1 MRQVLQW
8 KQEILQLPGMNQN
21 VSAPRVVNVSD
32 LRDLARKRLP
42 KMVFGYID
50 SGADR
55 EQTLAQNCSAYNEI
69 LFRPRCAV
77 ATPSIELKISVL
89 GQTFEL
95 PFMLGP
101 VGSSRMFYPK
111 GEVVAAKEA
120 GRAGTG
126 YTLSTLSGCRLEDV
140 KQATQCPA
148 WYQLYLL
155 GGRDVALKT
164 IERAKSAG
172 FSAIVLTID
181 TPVSGLRELDVRNG
195 TKELLSQNPLTMLPF
210 LPQMLVKPCWLT
222 QWFGDGGLMNFPNVQ
237 LDDGPM
243 GYTEIGP
250 ALEQSVVT
258 WDDLEWIRKAWGGK
272 LIIKGV
278 HIGDDARK
286 AVDLGVD
293 AVVVSN
299 HGARQ
304 LDSVAPTIRVLPEIV
319 KAVNGEI
326 DVLLDGGIRRGSDV
340 VKAFCLGAK
349 GVLIGRAYA
358 YGLAAGGGPGVA
370 RAIEILKTDVVRTM
384 KLLGCDSVH
393 KLDRSYVK
401 VPSSWEC

>member
-1 MRQVLQW
+1 
-8 KQEILQLPGMNQN
+8 MNQN

-32 LRDLARKRLP
+32 LRDLAKKRLP

-77 ATPSIELKISVL
+77 ATPSVELKISVL
-89 GQTFEL
+89 DQIFEL
-95 PFMLGP
+95 PFLLGP

-111 GEVVAAKEA
+111 GEVVAAREA
-120 GRAGTG
+120 GKAGTG

-140 KQATQCPA
+140 KQATKCPA

-155 GGRDVALKT
+155 GGRDVALKA
-164 IERAKSAG
+164 IARAKAAG

-210 LPQMLVKPCWLT
+210 LPQMLAKPCWLT

-258 WDDLEWIRKAWGGK
+258 WDDLKWIREAWGGK

-286 AVDLGVD
+286 AIDLGVD

-319 KAVNGEI
+319 NAVNGEI

-393 KLDRSYVK
+393 NLDRSYVQI
-401 VPSSWEC
+401 PSAWES

>member
-1 MRQVLQW
+1 MACERLSLLI
-8 KQEILQLPGMNQN
+8 KMAQN
-21 VSAPRVVNVSD
+21 VSAPRVVNIAD
-32 LRDLARKRLP
+32 LRDLAQKRLP

-77 ATPSIELKISVL
+77 ATPSVDLNISVL
-89 GQTFEL
+89 GQSFQL
-95 PFMLGP
+95 PFLLGP

-111 GEVVAAKEA
+111 GEVVAAAEA
-120 GRAGTG
+120 GKAGTG
-126 YTLSTLSGCRLEDV
+126 YALSTLSGCRLEDV
-140 KQATQCPA
+140 KQATKAPA

-164 IERAKSAG
+164 IARAKAAG

-195 TKELLSQNPLTMLPF
+195 TKELLSRNPLTMLPY
-210 LPQMLVKPCWLT
+210 LAQMLVKPCWLT
-222 QWFGDGGLMNFPNVQ
+222 QWLGDGGLMNFPNVQ

-250 ALEQSVVT
+250 ALEASVVT
-258 WDDLEWIRKAWGGK
+258 WDDLKWIREAWGGQ
-272 LIIKGV
+272 LLVKGV

-370 RAIEILKTDVVRTM
+370 RAIEILRTDIVRTM
-384 KLLGCDSVH
+384 KLLGCDSINN
-393 KLDRSYVK
+393 LDRSYVQIPDHWK
-401 VPSSWEC
+401 C

>member
-1 MRQVLQW
+1 MACERLSLLI
-8 KQEILQLPGMNQN
+8 KMAQN
-21 VSAPRVVNVSD
+21 VSAPRVVNIAD
-32 LRDLARKRLP
+32 LRDLAQKRLP

-77 ATPSIELKISVL
+77 ATPSVDLNISVL
-89 GQTFEL
+89 GQNFQL
-95 PFMLGP
+95 PFLLGP

-111 GEVVAAKEA
+111 GEVVAAAEA
-120 GRAGTG
+120 GKAGTG
-126 YTLSTLSGCRLEDV
+126 YALSTLSGCRLEDV
-140 KQATQCPA
+140 KQATKAPA

-164 IERAKSAG
+164 IARAKAAG

-195 TKELLSQNPLTMLPF
+195 TKELLSRNPLTMLPY
-210 LPQMLVKPCWLT
+210 LAQMLVKPCWLT
-222 QWFGDGGLMNFPNVQ
+222 QWLGDGGLMNFPNVQ

-250 ALEQSVVT
+250 ALEASVVT
-258 WDDLEWIRKAWGGK
+258 WDDLKWIREAWGGQ
-272 LIIKGV
+272 LLVKGV

-370 RAIEILKTDVVRTM
+370 RAIEILRTDIVRTM
-384 KLLGCDSVH
+384 KLLGCDSINN
-393 KLDRSYVK
+393 LDRSYVQTPDHWK
-401 VPSSWEC
+401 C

>member
-1 MRQVLQW
+1 
-8 KQEILQLPGMNQN
+8 MNQN

-32 LRDLARKRLP
+32 LRDLAKKRLP

-77 ATPSIELKISVL
+77 ATPEVELKISVL
-89 GQTFEL
+89 GQNFNL
-95 PFMLGP
+95 PFLLGP
-101 VGSSRMFYPK
+101 VGSSRMFYPQ
-111 GEVVAAKEA
+111 GEVVAAREA
-120 GRAGTG
+120 GKAGTG

-140 KQATQCPA
+140 KQATECPA

-210 LPQMLVKPCWLT
+210 LPQMLAKPCWLS
-222 QWFGDGGLMNFPNVQ
+222 QWFGDGGLMNFPNVV
-237 LDDGPM
+237 LENGPM

-258 WDDLEWIRKAWGGK
+258 WDDLKWIREAWGGK

-319 KAVNGEI
+319 KAVKGEI
-326 DVLLDGGIRRGSDV
+326 DVLMDGGIRRGSDV
-340 VKAFCLGAK
+340 VKAYCLGAK

-370 RAIEILKTDVVRTM
+370 RAIEILKTDIIRTM

-393 KLDRSYVK
+393 KLDRSYIQT
-401 VPSSWEC
+401 PQSWGS

>member
-1 MRQVLQW
+1 
-8 KQEILQLPGMNQN
+8 MNQN

-32 LRDLARKRLP
+32 LRDLAKKRLP

-77 ATPSIELKISVL
+77 ATPSVELKISVL
-89 GQTFEL
+89 DQIFEL
-95 PFMLGP
+95 PFLLGP

-111 GEVVAAKEA
+111 GEVVAAREA
-120 GRAGTG
+120 GKAGTG

-140 KQATQCPA
+140 KQATKCPA

-164 IERAKSAG
+164 IARAKAAG

-210 LPQMLVKPCWLT
+210 LPQMLAKPCWLT

-258 WDDLEWIRKAWGGK
+258 WDDLKWIREAWGGK

-286 AVDLGVD
+286 AIDLGVD

-319 KAVNGEI
+319 NAVNGEI

-393 KLDRSYVK
+393 NLDRSYVQI
-401 VPSSWEC
+401 PSAWES

>member
-1 MRQVLQW
+1 MS
-8 KQEILQLPGMNQN
+8 QN
-21 VSAPRVVNVSD
+21 VSAPRVVNVYD
-32 LRDLARKRLP
+32 LRDLAKKRLP

-55 EQTLAQNCSAYNEI
+55 EQTLSQNCSAYNEI

-77 ATPSIELKISVL
+77 ATPEVELKISVL
-89 GQTFEL
+89 GQNFNL
-95 PFMLGP
+95 PFLLGP
-101 VGSSRMFYPK
+101 VGSSRMFYPQ
-111 GEVVAAKEA
+111 GEVVAAREA
-120 GRAGTG
+120 GKAGTG

-140 KQATQCPA
+140 KQATDYPA

-210 LPQMLVKPCWLT
+210 LPQMLAKPCWLS
-222 QWFGDGGLMNFPNVQ
+222 QWFGDGGLMNFPNVV
-237 LDDGPM
+237 LKNGPM

-258 WDDLEWIRKAWGGK
+258 WDDLKWIREAWGGK

-326 DVLLDGGIRRGSDV
+326 DVLMDGGIRRGSDV
-340 VKAFCLGAK
+340 VKAYCLGAK

-370 RAIEILKTDVVRTM
+370 RAIEILKTDIIRTM

-393 KLDRSYVK
+393 KLDRSYIQT
-401 VPSSWEC
+401 PQSWGC